1 MRIVTNNA
9 LLRPGVVG
17 DHDLTLLKRPSRQPF
32 MAQRAK
38 LSGVG
43 RHDHFEILRV
53 IRAGSRSFERATNVS
68 LAAGAVTHL
77 AFNNLSDVGA
87 VVHAIGPF
95 RESASHGMT
104 RNIPPL

>member
-1 MRIVTNNA
+1 MTDSA

-17 DHDLTLLKRPSRQPF
+17 DHDLTLLQRSPRQPF
-32 MAQRAK
+32 MAKRAK

-43 RHDHFEILRV
+43 RNDQLEIPRV
-53 IRAGSRSFERATNVS
+53 IRAGSRSFERAQDVA

-77 AFNNLSDVGA
+77 AFNDLSDVGA

-95 RESASHGMT
+95 CDLFRMA
-104 RNIPPL
+104 

>member
-17 DHDLTLLKRPSRQPF
+17 DHDLTLLKGPPRQPF
-32 MAQRAK
+32 MAQRAE

-43 RHDHFEILRV
+43 RDHQFEVLRV
-53 IRAGSRSFERATNVS
+53 IRAGSRSFERVANVS
-68 LAAGAVTHL
+68 LAAGAVAHL
-77 AFNNLSDVGA
+77 ASNNLSDIGA

-95 RESASHGMT
+95 RDLLRMA
-104 RNIPPL
+104 